1 MSKNIQGKTRDGSLW
16 QIIWGCFLGNKLGP
30 IAFIDGM
37 MNKDVY
43 INILRDQLVSFFDVL
58 EADGRTNITFQQNN
72 AQSTPLIK
80 QEKYSSNWLQN
91 RDFQ

>member
-1 MSKNIQGKTRDGSLW
+1 M
-16 QIIWGCFLGNKLGP
+16 GNKLGP

-58 EADGRTNITFQQNN
+58 EADERTNITFQQNN

-91 RDFQ
+91 SDFQ